1 MLPSIESAD
10 ITGQLPIY
18 VPNYYRGAYYQLP
31 KQAGRSSHLFN
42 TGTTSWLYRCL
53 VEELCGLKCCVS
65 GLKIAP
71 KMPTKLQY
79 LSGQRLFRGA
89 IINFYIKQDINI
101 IVMEITLDKKVIAGN
116 VLTNLQSGQHYQ
128 LQVRVPRHG

>member
-116 VLTNLQSGQHYQ
+116 VLTN
-128 LQVRVPRHG
+128 